1 MGRSVSYPTGAI
13 TAYQLIKAGDD
24 DWDLE
29 YEALVEDIIHQA
41 KQAFPSLGVYDGWH
55 GREDRILMRNAF
67 AELGISVYCG
77 LAAIWIAARDDNRYW
92 DKDSIAP
99 LKGRTDQWL
108 YQIEARFLKMFSQY
122 PCIDCFSNGEAIY
135 EPVSG

>member
-13 TAYQLIKAGDD
+13 TAYQFIEAGDD
-24 DWDLE
+24 HWDLE
-29 YEALVEDIIHQA
+29 YEAIVENIIHQA
-41 KQAFPSLGVYDGWH
+41 KQAFPSLNLYNGWR
-55 GREDRILMRNAF
+55 GREDRILLRNAF
-67 AELGISVYCG
+67 ADFGISVYCG
-77 LAAIWIAARDDNRYW
+77 LAAIWITARDDNRYW

-108 YQIEARFLKMFSQY
+108 SQIEARFLVMFSHY
-122 PCIDCFSNGEAIY
+122 RCIGRFSNGEAIY